1 MIHFTEADWER
12 IERDWAAWWA
22 HELERPLFWITET
35 VPTEDLPTLQHFHS
49 NYPLDMP
56 ADDVIDIVDQ
66 HMDATRWH
74 GDAMPKWWPNFG
86 PGIQAGFTGAKV
98 NSVPETVWFTPDELL
113 PIGELDLDYEAD
125 NVWWERVQNLTRAA
139 VERWGGLV
147 QVGHTDLGGNL
158 DILASFRETQNLLY
172 DLMDA
177 PDEVERLVG
186 EITALW
192 LRYYDELDAIIRPTC
207 RGTSNW
213 DSIWSSGTNYMLQCD
228 FSYMISPEM
237 FERFVMPDLAACCA
251 HLDHGFFHQD
261 GPGQIVHTDLLISLK
276 DLDGIQWQPGAGQP
290 LSGQGWL
297 EHLKHIKD
305 GGKLMQLYVDAE
317 GTLTIAKEI
326 GARGI
331 MFHLAEPM
339 DAETADAFI
348 KEVCAASID

>member
-12 IERDWAAWWA
+12 VERDWAAWWA
-22 HELERPLFWITET
+22 HELERPLFWIAER
-35 VPTEDLPTLQHFHS
+35 VPTEDLPPLQHFHS
-49 NYPLDMP
+49 NYPLEMP
-56 ADDVIDIVDQ
+56 AEDVIDIVDQ
-66 HMDATRWH
+66 HMDAVRWY

-98 NSVPETVWFTPDELL
+98 NSVPETVWFTPGELL
-113 PIGELDLDYEAD
+113 PIGELDFDYDAD
-125 NVWWERVQNLTRAA
+125 NVWWERVQDLTRAA
-139 VERWGGLV
+139 VEQWGGMV
-147 QVGHTDLGGNL
+147 QIGHTDLGGNL

-172 DLMDA
+172 ELMDA
-177 PDEVERLVG
+177 PDEVERLVS

-192 LRYYDELDAIIRPTC
+192 LRYYDELDAIIRPAC

-251 HLDHGFFHQD
+251 HLDHSFFHQD
-261 GPGQIVHTDLLISLK
+261 GPGELVHTDLLISLK
-276 DLDGIQWQPGAGQP
+276 DLDGIQWQPGAGHP

-305 GGKLMQLYVDAE
+305 GGKLMQLYVNAE

-331 MFHLAEPM
+331 MFHLMESM
-339 DAETADAFI
+339 DAETADAFM